1 MRALVIAIA
10 VVGLTACVKPSI
22 FTPARSGW
30 ESVVVEQSETVP
42 AQTDWGSSFD
52 LNVPARLQ
60 IDWSIEPGLMITY
73 ILATDE
79 QYQRA
84 IGNNADMTYE
94 GQDYIRRLD
103 ALRGVGNDV
112 TGTLPAGRY
121 VILMRNAANPG
132 PAHVTIRAHG
142 ARQ

>member
-1 MRALVIAIA
+1 MRAAILLLA
-10 VVGLTACVKPSI
+10 LGACAAMPPSI
-22 FTPARSGW
+22 FAPAPSGW

-60 IDWSIEPGLMITY
+60 IDWSIEPGQMITY
-73 ILATDE
+73 ILATDA

-84 IGNNADMTYE
+84 VGNDADMSIQ

-112 TGTLPAGRY
+112 TETLPVGRY
-121 VILMRNAANPG
+121 IILMRNTANPG
-132 PAHVTIRAHG
+132 PAHVTIRAVG